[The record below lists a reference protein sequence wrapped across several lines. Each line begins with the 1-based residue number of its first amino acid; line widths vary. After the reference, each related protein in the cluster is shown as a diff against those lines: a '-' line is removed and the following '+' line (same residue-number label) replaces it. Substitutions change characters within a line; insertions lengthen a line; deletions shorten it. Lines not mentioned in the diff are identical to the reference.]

1 MEETMRWIHL
11 DDQRTL
17 NWSGGTTTELAI
29 APEGAS
35 YAERNFDWRL
45 STAVV
50 EDEESV
56 FTALPDYHRLLALR
70 KGTLWLRHDED
81 AWYKLRPGRAVAFDG
96 GSRTESRGRVTD
108 FNLMLRKG
116 RAKGSLRCLSLA
128 EVREE
133 IPVSELFGTEETMS
147 AGICLALFLS
157 EGGSL
162 ALFSDR
168 QEVLRAG
175 EMLLLESKE
184 EISSCRIPAGAEGE
198 LIAARIRVMPEHR

>member
-1 MEETMRWIHL
+1 MRWIHL
-11 DDQRTL
+11 DDQKTV

-35 YAERNFDWRL
+35 YAARNFDWRL

-56 FTALPDYHRLLALR
+56 FTALPDYNRLLALR

-81 AWYKLRPGRAVAFDG
+81 AWYELRPGRAVDFDG

-116 RAKGSLRCLSLA
+116 RAEGSLRCLSLA
-128 EVREE
+128 
-133 IPVSELFGTEETMS
+133 
-147 AGICLALFLS
+147 
-157 EGGSL
+157 
-162 ALFSDR
+162 
-168 QEVLRAG
+168 
-175 EMLLLESKE
+175 
-184 EISSCRIPAGAEGE
+184 
-198 LIAARIRVMPEHR
+198 

>member
-1 MEETMRWIHL
+1 MRWIHL
-11 DDQRTL
+11 DDQRTV

-29 APEGAS
+29 APEGTA

-56 FTALPDYHRLLALR
+56 FTALPDYNRLLALR
-70 KGTLWLRHDED
+70 KGTLLLRHDED
-81 AWYKLRPGRAVAFDG
+81 TWYELKPGRAVAFDG

-116 RAKGSLRCLSLA
+116 CVEGSLRCLSLA
-128 EVREE
+128 EVRKEM
-133 IPVSELFGTEETMS
+133 PACELFGTEETMS
-147 AGICLALFLS
+147 TGTCLALFLS
-157 EGGSL
+157 EGGPL
-162 ALFSDR
+162 TLFPDGK
-168 QEVLRAG
+168 EVLQAG
-175 EMLLLESKE
+175 EMLRLESDE
-184 EISSCRIPAGAEGE
+184 EAAECRIPAGAEGE